1 MAGEIIYGGCRSCH
15 INCGAACTVEGGRLV
30 NVDGAGPE
38 HHGFGKVCLRGMAG
52 SQFAYSPTR
61 VKYPLKRAGKRGEG
75 KWERVSWDDA
85 VKEIARK
92 IYDMSQEYGPE
103 TFVLPGRT
111 GRHDMGWIAHRIART
126 IGTPN
131 NYYGPIQVCLMPQF
145 HGQVQFGSQLAQPN
159 GCSPAD
165 LRISVGTETAYS
177 WEVLSGFQGLLK
189 MKSGSKTVIFDPV
202 CGPAA
207 SHADVWMPVRP
218 GTDLAWCLC
227 VIRHLLST
235 GTYDSGFA
243 TEYTNAPFLVRED
256 TGDLLRESD
265 VKPTG
270 SRTRYLVWD
279 ESEGHPK
286 WWDVDEVQWE
296 GGESGRAHYET
307 LVELFYQNK
316 TSSEYSPAIL
326 PASCKPALFGEFEVE
341 GIAGRRIKCK
351 PVLQKLWENVEGWTF
366 EKTAKVTWLDPV
378 RLEQVANMISEASL
392 IDFYEG
398 AQYMSTNTSQ
408 FLNAMAILK
417 MLTGNVDQPS
427 AAMDQFYPVTPT
439 AFPGEFDISFAEGL
453 PIEQKRKRLGYY
465 EHRIGCGFAFEEW
478 SKWQPLRP
486 ENADGLLLFPDV
498 GCVLKAAETGEPYE
512 VHGIIAISSNWLMH
526 DPSTARWMR
535 LLEDE
540 SKIQLHVVTEIV
552 MTPTAE
558 MADYVLPAQMWA
570 ERNYLQWGVGGADV
584 NKKFYHRA
592 IEPIGE
598 ARHDYEFGAMLAKE
612 LEAIDPS
619 YNNGLLNPTT
629 NRFFA
634 GEYGKLW
641 PADTIDEQR
650 DLLCRRFLG
659 KTFEEC
665 LEAGIAVPPDIE
677 QTPPRFAKYQ
687 IAGKFPTD
695 TGKANM
701 FSTLHHM
708 AGYPALPVYIEPAE
722 SPYSQPGTAEEYPLI
737 LTTGKRQAG
746 FFHSEFRQIPWAR
759 EVNPVPEVFVNPVTA
774 AEYGVQH
781 GDWVWVEAPPSHG
794 RAPLNKVMGRL
805 STRLMVVPGVV
816 SYSQHAWW
824 RPEKEAADEAH
835 GALEWNVEA
844 LLEADNRAPE
854 TGTPG
859 LRSQLC
865 KIYKCTED
873 DIRKYQPMI
882 TREQLEAFM
891 PMSEEEVRN
900 A

>member
-1 MAGEIIYGGCRSCH
+1 MAKEVIYGGCRSCH
-15 INCGAACTVEGGRLV
+15 INCGARCFVEDGRLV
-30 NVDGAGPE
+30 GIDGVGPE
-38 HHGFGKVCLRGMAG
+38 RNGFGKVCLRGMAG
-52 SQFAYSPTR
+52 HQFAYSPTR

-75 KWERVSWDDA
+75 KWVRISWDQA
-85 VKEIARK
+85 VQEIAKR

-165 LRISVGTETAYS
+165 LRVSVGTETAYS
-177 WEVLSGFQGLLK
+177 WEVLSGFQNLLK
-189 MKSGSKTVIFDPV
+189 LKNQSKTVIFDPV
-202 CGPAA
+202 YGPAA

-218 GTDLAWCLC
+218 GTDLAWCMC
-227 VIRHLLST
+227 MIRHLLET
-235 GTYDSGFA
+235 GTYDAPFV
-243 TEYTNAPFLVRED
+243 TEYTNAPFLVRGD

-265 VKPTG
+265 VKPAG
-270 SRTRYLVWD
+270 RRSRYMVWD
-279 ESEGHPK
+279 ELEGRPK

-307 LVELFYQNK
+307 LVDLFYRNK
-316 TSSEYSPAIL
+316 TSSEYSPAVL
-326 PASCKPALFGEFEVE
+326 PASCKPALFGEFEVA
-341 GIAGRRIKCK
+341 GVAGRSVKCK
-351 PVLQKLWENVEGWTF
+351 PVAQCLYDNVREWTF
-366 EKTAKVTWLDPV
+366 ERTAEVTWLDAAK
-378 RLEQVANMISEASL
+378 LEQVANMISEANL

-398 AQYMSTNTSQ
+398 AQYMSTNASQ

-427 AAMDQFYPVTPT
+427 AVMDQFYPVTPT
-439 AFPGEFDISFAEGL
+439 AFPGEYDISFAEGL

-570 ERNYLQWGVGGADV
+570 ERNYLAWGVGGADPT
-584 NKKFYHRA
+584 KKFFNRA

-598 ARHDYEFGAMLAKE
+598 AKHDYEFGAMLAHE
-612 LEAIDPS
+612 LEKYDPS
-619 YNNGLLNPTT
+619 YNYGLLNPTT

-659 KTFEEC
+659 KTLEEC
-665 LEAGIAVPPDIE
+665 LAAGQAVPPDLE
-677 QTPPRFAKYQ
+677 LTPPRFAKYQ

-701 FSTLHHM
+701 FSTLHYA
-708 AGYPALPVYIEPAE
+708 AGYPALPVYTEPAE
-722 SPYSQPGTAEEYPLI
+722 SPYSQPDLAKEYPLV

-746 FFHSEFRQIPWAR
+746 FFHSEFRQVPWAR
-759 EVNPVPEVFVNPVTA
+759 EVNPVPEVFVNPRTA
-774 AEYGVQH
+774 AEYGVAH
-781 GDWVWVEAPPSHG
+781 GDWVWVEAPPTHG
-794 RAPLNKVMGRL
+794 RAPMNKIMGRL

-824 RPEKEAADEAH
+824 RPEKAVDDELH
-835 GALEWNVEA
+835 GALEWNAEC

-865 KIYKCTED
+865 RIYKCTAED
-873 DIRKYQPMI
+873 IERYQPMI

-891 PMSEEEVRN
+891 PMSDEEVSN